1 MIIIAFI
8 NIMSRILLVTVFALL
23 FMLTNIP
30 TVNALVF
37 GGSVGF
43 IVSVLIS
50 ISDTL
55 KELLKK

>member
-1 MIIIAFI
+1 MIIAFL
-8 NIMSRILLVTVFALL
+8 NIMKCILLVTVFGLL

-43 IVSVLIS
+43 IASILMEIS
-50 ISDTL
+50 ETL
-55 KELLKK
+55 REILKK